1 MVTIVD
7 YWGKEREFDPAQYAK
22 EEYRYPNGVILKVT
36 SPVVVGTCIPYSL
49 SEQ

>member
-1 MVTIVD
+1 MMMNKSLKYGLAVALLVAAN
-7 YWGKEREFDPAQYAK
+7 EL
-22 EEYRYPNGVILKVT
+22 EYRYPNGVILKVT